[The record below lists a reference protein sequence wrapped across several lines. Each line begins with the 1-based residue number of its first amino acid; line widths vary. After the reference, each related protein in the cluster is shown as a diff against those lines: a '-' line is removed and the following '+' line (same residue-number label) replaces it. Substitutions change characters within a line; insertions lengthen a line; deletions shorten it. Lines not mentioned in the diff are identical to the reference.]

1 MASSARRRVGGGPG
15 GAQWMALGGAV
26 LVILGLTFALG
37 LLVGRQWAR
46 HSATAVVAGVIESAK
61 KPITATRRGGIAAET
76 MADRAPESTEKLTF
90 YKTLTEPLDGP
101 ASAPKAEAKPVAIRI
116 PPATPSSLP
125 PPAPVAPM
133 MAKPVPAPPP
143 AQSVSL
149 PPAPA
154 KPASGKTTDAKAA
167 DAKATDSKTTDG
179 KTADAKT
186 TDGGSAGGISGPPHT
201 NTSASAAV
209 PSVPYTIQVGAYK
222 NRRQADDLRQQLASA
237 SLDAYVVTLA
247 AQEGVARYRVRVG
260 TYRSREEAASAAER
274 LRTQRS
280 LTTFVTPK

>member
-1 MASSARRRVGGGPG
+1 MASSARRRIGSGPG

-46 HSATAVVAGVIESAK
+46 QTANAVIASVAEPAK
-61 KPITATRRGGIAAET
+61 KPPPAPRRSGIAAET

-101 ASAPKAEAKPVAIRI
+101 GAPPKSEARPVAVKI
-116 PPATPSSLP
+116 PPVTPLP
-125 PPAPVAPM
+125 P
-133 MAKPVPAPPP
+133 
-143 AQSVSL
+143 L

-154 KPASGKTTDAKAA
+154 KEAPAPPVAAKPAPAPPAA
-167 DAKATDSKTTDG
+167 QPLSLPPPPG
-179 KTADAKT
+179 KTA
-186 TDGGSAGGISGPPHT
+186 DGGSAGAISGPPHT
-201 NTSASAAV
+201 NNPSASAAV
-209 PSVPYTIQVGAYK
+209 PFTIQVGAYK
-222 NRRQADDLRQQLASA
+222 NRRQADDSRQQLASA
-237 SLDAYVVTLA
+237 GLDAYVVTLA

-260 TYRSREEAASAAER
+260 TYRTREEAATAAER
-274 LRTQRS
+274 LRAQRS

>member
-46 HSATAVVAGVIESAK
+46 HTATAVVASVIESAK
-61 KPITATRRGGIAAET
+61 KPVTATRRGGIAAET

-101 ASAPKAEAKPVAIRI
+101 ASAPKPEAKPVAIRI

-125 PPAPVAPM
+125 PPAPVPPVT
-133 MAKPVPAPPP
+133 AKPVPTPPP

-154 KPASGKTTDAKAA
+154 KPASGKTA
-167 DAKATDSKTTDG
+167 DSKTTDG
-179 KTADAKT
+179 KTADGKT
-186 TDGGSAGGISGPPHT
+186 ADGGSAGAISGLPHS
-201 NTSASAAV
+201 NNASASAAI

-280 LTTFVTPK
+280 LTTFITPK

>member
-1 MASSARRRVGGGPG
+1 MASTARRRTGGGPG
-15 GAQWMALGGAV
+15 GAQWVALCGAV

-46 HSATAVVAGVIESAK
+46 QPASAAVAGVAEAVK
-61 KPITATRRGGIAAET
+61 KPAVAPRRSGIAAET

-101 ASAPKAEAKPVAIRI
+101 GAAPKPEAKPVAIKI
-116 PPATPSSLP
+116 PPATPSSQTS
-125 PPAPVAPM
+125 
-133 MAKPVPAPPP
+133 PAPPTPPVAAKP
-143 AQSVSL
+143 AAAPPAAQAPSL

-154 KPASGKTTDAKAA
+154 K
-167 DAKATDSKTTDG
+167 
-179 KTADAKT
+179 TAD
-186 TDGGSAGGISGPPHT
+186 GPPPS
-201 NTSASAAV
+201 NNASASA
-209 PSVPYTIQVGAYK
+209 PTPNGPTTPYTVQVGAYK
-222 NRRQADDLRQQLASA
+222 NRRQADDSRQQLASA
-237 SLDAYVVTLA
+237 GLDAYVVTLV

-260 TYRSREEAASAAER
+260 TYRSREEAAAAAER

>member
-1 MASSARRRVGGGPG
+1 MASTARRRTGGGPG
-15 GAQWMALGGAV
+15 GAQWVALCGAV

-46 HSATAVVAGVIESAK
+46 QPASAAVAGVAEAVK
-61 KPITATRRGGIAAET
+61 KPAVAPRRSGIAAET

-101 ASAPKAEAKPVAIRI
+101 GAAPKPEAKPVAIKI
-116 PPATPSSLP
+116 PPATPSSQTS
-125 PPAPVAPM
+125 
-133 MAKPVPAPPP
+133 PAPPTPPVAAKP
-143 AQSVSL
+143 APAPPAAQAPSL

-154 KPASGKTTDAKAA
+154 K
-167 DAKATDSKTTDG
+167 
-179 KTADAKT
+179 TAD
-186 TDGGSAGGISGPPHT
+186 GPPPS
-201 NTSASAAV
+201 NNASASA
-209 PSVPYTIQVGAYK
+209 PTPNGPTTPYTVQVGAYK
-222 NRRQADDLRQQLASA
+222 NRRQADDSRQQLASA
-237 SLDAYVVTLA
+237 GLDAYVVTLV

-260 TYRSREEAASAAER
+260 TYRSREEAAAAAER

>member
-101 ASAPKAEAKPVAIRI
+101 GSAPKPEAKPVAIRI

-125 PPAPVAPM
+125 PPAPVAPV

-143 AQSVSL
+143 AQPVSL

-154 KPASGKTTDAKAA
+154 KPASGKTTDAKTA
-167 DAKATDSKTTDG
+167 DAKATDSQITNG
-179 KTADAKT
+179 KTA
-186 TDGGSAGGISGPPHT
+186 DGGSAGAISGPPHT

>member
-1 MASSARRRVGGGPG
+1 MASTARRRTGGGPG
-15 GAQWMALGGAV
+15 GAQWVALCGAV

-46 HSATAVVAGVIESAK
+46 QPASAAVAGVAEAVK
-61 KPITATRRGGIAAET
+61 KPTVAPRRSGIAAET

-101 ASAPKAEAKPVAIRI
+101 GAAPKPEAKPVAIKI
-116 PPATPSSLP
+116 PPATPSSQTS
-125 PPAPVAPM
+125 
-133 MAKPVPAPPP
+133 PAPPTPPVAAKP
-143 AQSVSL
+143 APAPPAAQAPSL

-154 KPASGKTTDAKAA
+154 K
-167 DAKATDSKTTDG
+167 
-179 KTADAKT
+179 TADGRSA
-186 TDGGSAGGISGPPHT
+186 DGGSAGAISGPPQS
-201 NTSASAAV
+201 NKASASA
-209 PSVPYTIQVGAYK
+209 PTPNGPTTPYTVQVGAYK
-222 NRRQADDLRQQLASA
+222 NRRQADDSRQQLASA
-237 SLDAYVVTLA
+237 GLDAYVVTLA

-260 TYRSREEAASAAER
+260 TYRSREEAAAAAER

>member
-46 HSATAVVAGVIESAK
+46 HTATAVVASVIESAK
-61 KPITATRRGGIAAET
+61 KPVTATRRGGIAAET

-101 ASAPKAEAKPVAIRI
+101 ASAPKPEAKPVAIRI

-125 PPAPVAPM
+125 PPAPVPPVT
-133 MAKPVPAPPP
+133 AKPVPTPPP

-154 KPASGKTTDAKAA
+154 KPASGKTAEGKTTDAKTA
-167 DAKATDSKTTDG
+167 DG
-179 KTADAKT
+179 KTAD
-186 TDGGSAGGISGPPHT
+186 GGSAGAISGLPHS
-201 NTSASAAV
+201 NNASASAAI

-280 LTTFVTPK
+280 LTTFITPK

>member
-125 PPAPVAPM
+125 PPAPVAPV

-154 KPASGKTTDAKAA
+154 KPASGKPADAKTT

-186 TDGGSAGGISGPPHT
+186 TDGGSAGAISGPPHT
-201 NTSASAAV
+201 NTSTSAAV

-280 LTTFVTPK
+280 LTTFITPK

>member
-1 MASSARRRVGGGPG
+1 MASSARRRIGSGPG

-46 HSATAVVAGVIESAK
+46 QTANAVIASVAEPAK
-61 KPITATRRGGIAAET
+61 KPAAVPRRSGIAAET

-101 ASAPKAEAKPVAIRI
+101 GAPPKPEARPVAVKI
-116 PPATPSSLP
+116 PPVTPLP
-125 PPAPVAPM
+125 P
-133 MAKPVPAPPP
+133 
-143 AQSVSL
+143 L

-154 KPASGKTTDAKAA
+154 KEAPAPPVAAKPAPPSA
-167 DAKATDSKTTDG
+167 QPLSLPPPPG
-179 KTADAKT
+179 KTAD
-186 TDGGSAGGISGPPHT
+186 GG
-201 NTSASAAV
+201 SAAV
-209 PSVPYTIQVGAYK
+209 PFTIQVGAYK
-222 NRRQADDLRQQLASA
+222 NRRQADDSRQQLASA
-237 SLDAYVVTLA
+237 GLDAYVVTLA

-260 TYRSREEAASAAER
+260 TYRTREEAATAAER
-274 LRTQRS
+274 LRAQRS

>member
-46 HSATAVVAGVIESAK
+46 HSVTAVVAGVVESAK
-61 KPITATRRGGIAAET
+61 KPVTATRRGGIAAET

-125 PPAPVAPM
+125 PPAPVAPV

-154 KPASGKTTDAKAA
+154 KPASGKTTDAKTA
-167 DAKATDSKTTDG
+167 DAKATDSQITNG
-179 KTADAKT
+179 KTA
-186 TDGGSAGGISGPPHT
+186 DGGSAGAISGPPHT

-280 LTTFVTPK
+280 LTTFITPK